1 MFLIFNFQLS
11 IIHPHFGHLSS
22 SFWTCVYIVFK
33 ELRGVLKLPSD
44 TTANH
49 FGHSVAFPQL
59 RETVS
64 EHTVFH
70 FPSVL
75 SVPSVSSVSS
85 VPSVP
90 CFAHAA
96 CPPLVSFG
104 GGMQGGTLNCQGFPC
119 KQKIVSLTRH
129 RRLAGRDPTA
139 RRWSPERRNQE
150 CRCGERRSQ
159 VFLHSLH
166 SLHSLHVLHGEVYLS
181 FLSVLCVLCGK
192 TVLAFFREFSCFS
205 WLRCIFW
212 LRLCR
217 AKSSVVKMA
226 VLCG

>member
-1 MFLIFNFQLS
+1 MQRRI
-11 IIHPHFGHLSS
+11 
-22 SFWTCVYIVFK
+22 
-33 ELRGVLKLPSD
+33 
-44 TTANH
+44 
-49 FGHSVAFPQL
+49 SVI
-59 RETVS
+59 
-64 EHTVFH
+64 
-70 FPSVL
+70 
-75 SVPSVSSVSS
+75 SSVKE
-85 VPSVP
+85 
-90 CFAHAA
+90 
-96 CPPLVSFG
+96 SFG

-150 CRCGERRSQ
+150 CRYGDRRSR
-159 VFLHSLH
+159 VF
-166 SLHSLHVLHGEVYLS
+166 LHSLHVLHGEVYLS

-217 AKSSVVKMA
+217 AKSFRVFRGKKWIS
-226 VLCG
+226 LCLMRLCARMDLKSRRSRLSSQKVNND